1 MDVEFSGSRKENS
14 TVSSNNRTHD
24 ESSTGIKIRKGK
36 PGLLHILKHIC

>member
-1 MDVEFSGSRKENS
+1 MDVEVSGSRKKNS

-36 PGLLHILKHIC
+36 TGYYVF